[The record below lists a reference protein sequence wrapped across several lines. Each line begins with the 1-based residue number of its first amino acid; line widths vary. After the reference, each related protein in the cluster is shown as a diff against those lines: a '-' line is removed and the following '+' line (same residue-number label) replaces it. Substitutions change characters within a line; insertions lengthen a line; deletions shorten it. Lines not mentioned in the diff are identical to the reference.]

1 MLSAAAAQRGRRMG
15 LWVLGLVVSAAA
27 IAVLATIIDVRATL
41 RVLSRTDVG
50 WLALTLL
57 MVPAQIALRAMR
69 WRLLL
74 PRRPDGRRPATFAVT
89 LVMLVGY
96 LANLIL
102 PARLGEPV
110 RAFVLA
116 RREGIGFARVLGS
129 ILLERVIDLATLA
142 LVAVAAAIIIG
153 APEWLIRGT
162 GTIGGIG
169 VVLVVLLAASAI
181 PRAARVLGKLVGG
194 RVRAL
199 TGVLVHFGEGAGGG
213 DRLSLGVA
221 IGLSTVTWFFVAAT
235 YWLLGQSLDLGIN
248 PGGAMLIAAVTTLG
262 TAIPSAPASIGTFEL
277 AAVVVAGALGIPGEQ
292 ALALALLAHAVSTL
306 PFVVAGVAA
315 VGWMSISI
323 TEVADEAT
331 AAWPNAV
338 PVVERTR

>member
-1 MLSAAAAQRGRRMG
+1 MLSATAAQRSRRIG
-15 LWVLGLVVSAAA
+15 AWAIGLVVSAAA
-27 IAVLATIIDVRATL
+27 IAVLASLIDISATL
-41 RVLSRTDVG
+41 RMLSGTHVG

-57 MVPAQIALRAMR
+57 LIPAQIALRAMR

-74 PRRPDGRRPATFAVT
+74 PRRPDGHRPAAGSVT
-89 LVMLVGY
+89 LVMLAGY

-110 RAFVLA
+110 RAYVMW
-116 RREGIGFARVLGS
+116 RREEIGFARVLGS

-142 LVAVAAAIIIG
+142 LVAVTAAIVIG
-153 APEWLIRGT
+153 APDWLVRGT
-162 GTIGGIG
+162 GVIG
-169 VVLVVLLAASAI
+169 VIGAALVVLLAASAI
-181 PRAARVLGKLVGG
+181 PRAARALGGLVGG
-194 RVRAL
+194 RVRVL
-199 TGVLVHFGEGAGGG
+199 TEVLVRFGEGAGGG
-213 DRLSLGVA
+213 DRWSLAIA

-235 YWLLGQSLDLGIN
+235 FWLLGRSLDLGIG
-248 PGGAMLIAAVTTLG
+248 PSGAMLIAAVATLG

-277 AAVVVAGALGIPGEQ
+277 AAVVAAGAIGIPGEQ

-331 AAWPNAV
+331 AALDEAV
-338 PVVERTR
+338 PGAEPTG

>member
-1 MLSAAAAQRGRRMG
+1 MLSSATAQRGRRIG
-15 LWVLGLVVSAAA
+15 AWAIGLVISAAA
-27 IAVLATIIDVRATL
+27 VAVLATVIDVDATL
-41 RVLSRTDVG
+41 RVLGRTDVG

-57 MVPAQIALRAMR
+57 MVPAQIVLRAMR

-74 PRRPDGRRPATFAVT
+74 PRRPDGRRPATVGVM

-110 RAFVLA
+110 RAYLMA
-116 RREGIGFARVLGS
+116 RRESIGFARVLGS
-129 ILLERVIDLATLA
+129 VLLERVIDLATLA
-142 LVAVAAAIIIG
+142 LVAVAAAIAIG
-153 APEWLIRGT
+153 APDWLIRGT
-162 GTIGGIG
+162 GVVGGIG

-181 PRAARVLGKLVGG
+181 PRAARLLGRIVGG

-199 TGVLVHFGEGAGGG
+199 TGALVSFGEGAGGG
-213 DRLSLGVA
+213 DRVSLLVA
-221 IGLSTVTWFFVAAT
+221 IVMSTVTWFFVAAT
-235 YWLLGQSLDLGIN
+235 FWLLGRSLDLGIG

-277 AAVVVAGALGIPGEQ
+277 AAVVAAGALGIPGEQ

-306 PFVVAGVAA
+306 PFVVAGVGAM
-315 VGWMSISI
+315 GWMSISI

-331 AAWPNAV
+331 AAWPDAI
-338 PVVERTR
+338 PVRERAR

>member
-1 MLSAAAAQRGRRMG
+1 VLSAAAGRRGRRIG
-15 LWVLGLVVSAAA
+15 VWALGLVVSAAA
-27 IAVLATIIDVRATL
+27 IAVLATIIDVSATL

-50 WLALTLL
+50 WLALTML
-57 MVPAQIALRAMR
+57 MVPAQVVLRAMR

-74 PRRPDGRRPATFAVT
+74 PRRPDGHRPATSSVT
-89 LVMLVGY
+89 LVMLAGY

-110 RAFVLA
+110 RAYLLS

-129 ILLERVIDLATLA
+129 VLLERVIDLATLA
-142 LVAVAAAIIIG
+142 LVGVAAAIVIG

-162 GTIGGIG
+162 GVIGGIG
-169 VVLVVLLAASAI
+169 VMLILLLAASAI
-181 PRAARVLGKLVGG
+181 PRAARALGQLLGG
-194 RVRAL
+194 RVQAL
-199 TGVLVHFGEGAGGG
+199 TGMLVHFGEGAGGG
-213 DRLSLGVA
+213 DRLSLTVA

-235 YWLLGQSLDLGIN
+235 FWLLGRALDLGIG

-277 AAVVVAGALGIPGEQ
+277 AAVVAAGALGIPGEQ

-323 TEVADEAT
+323 SEVASEAT
-331 AAWPNAV
+331 AAWPEAI
-338 PVVERTR
+338 PVVERAN

>member
-1 MLSAAAAQRGRRMG
+1 VLSSAAAQRGRRIG
-15 LWVLGLVVSAAA
+15 VWALGLVVSAAA
-27 IAVLATIIDVRATL
+27 IAVLATIIDVSATM

-57 MVPAQIALRAMR
+57 MVPAQIVLRSMR

-74 PRRPDGRRPATFAVT
+74 PRRPDGQRPATFSVT
-89 LVMLVGY
+89 LVMLAGY

-110 RAFVLA
+110 RAYLLS

-129 ILLERVIDLATLA
+129 VLLERVIDLATLA
-142 LVAVAAAIIIG
+142 LVAVAAAIAIG

-162 GTIGGIG
+162 GVIGGIG
-169 VVLVVLLAASAI
+169 VVLVLLLAGSAI
-181 PRAARVLGKLVGG
+181 PRAARLLGRLMGG

-199 TGVLVHFGEGAGGG
+199 TGMLVHFGEGAGGG
-213 DRLSLGVA
+213 DRLSLTVA
-221 IGLSTVTWFFVAAT
+221 IGLSTLTWFFVAAT
-235 YWLLGQSLDLGIN
+235 FWLLGRALDLGIG

-277 AAVVVAGALGIPGEQ
+277 AAVVAAGALGIPGEQ

-323 TEVADEAT
+323 TEAASEAT
-331 AAWPNAV
+331 AAWPEAV
-338 PVVERTR
+338 PVVERSS